1 MMWPLKHATV
11 LRTTLLHDIMLAL
24 ILLMVTA
31 MAVMAMVTTANTTW
45 VGAMIMPMVMP
56 MVVPMVV
63 TMSGVSLHGW
73 VCVSRR
79 LCIYYRSAL
88 LWGLSILWMTFRYK
102 CNELI
107 CVSKKK
113 NE

>member
-11 LRTTLLHDIMLAL
+11 LRMTMLHDIMLTL

-31 MAVMAMVTTANTTW
+31 MAVMAMVTTANTTG
-45 VGAMIMPMVMP
+45 VEAMIMPVVMTMVL
-56 MVVPMVV
+56 
-63 TMSGVSLHGW
+63 TMSGVSLHRW

-79 LCIYYRSAL
+79 PCICCHFAL

-102 CNELI
+102 CM
-107 CVSKKK
+107 S
-113 NE
+113 